1 MINHRIVKKN
11 LFNLLLLLLLVQ
23 LAACNK
29 SIRGSGHIVQ
39 QTLSVDSFHAIETNG
54 SFDVQVE
61 QLNAPS
67 GLLLIEADD
76 NIIPVIEARVVNGV
90 LKIQYN
96 TITNIQTRKT
106 PKIWVNTGRL
116 SRLFINGSGSIVTN
130 GAWVGD
136 ELELRVN
143 GNGDIIT
150 HHQVQA
156 LNASISGSGTISLSG
171 TALLAD
177 FYMSGSGKING
188 FDFTSEKA
196 KLVLSGSGN
205 MYCGVEK
212 ELDAAVS
219 GSGNIYYKGHPAI
232 VRTQISGNGQ
242 IIRQ

>member
-1 MINHRIVKKN
+1 MKKN
-11 LFNLLLLLLLVQ
+11 LFNLLFLLLLVQ
-23 LAACNK
+23 LAACSK
-29 SIRGSGHIVQ
+29 SIRGSGNIVQ
-39 QTLSVDSFHAIETNG
+39 QTLVVDSFDAIETNG

-61 QLNAPS
+61 HSNNPS
-67 GLLLIEADD
+67 GLLLMEADD
-76 NIIPVIEARVVNGV
+76 NIIPVIEARVVNRV

-106 PKIWVNTGRL
+106 PKVIVHTGFL
-116 SRLFINGSGSIVTN
+116 KRLFINGSGSIVTN

-143 GNGDIIT
+143 GNGNIIT

-156 LNASISGSGTISLSG
+156 LIASISGSGTISLSG

-177 FYMSGSGKING
+177 FYISGSGKING

-205 MYCGVEK
+205 IYCGVEK
-212 ELDAAVS
+212 ELYAAVS
-219 GSGNIYYKGHPAI
+219 GSGNIYYKGNPTT
-232 VRTQISGNGQ
+232 VRTQISGSGQ